1 MRTFTLLSFLPL
13 LLSAM
18 LVSADVNHPSSSADE
33 SRKER
38 IVYLKNIS
46 DKMPVLLEVNESTML
61 KKALLSHKLDSIV
74 SETRTTV
81 TGPWTRDWKSEFT
94 YTGGM
99 NNQWIES
106 SWDGELLKWNIDS
119 RTEWVYNDNDLPVIM
134 TIYAIPENGVSLERA
149 TVMKIDY
156 DDQNRVGTVIYEE
169 EQDDSWGEALKQVYV
184 YNSSGK
190 ISQID
195 SYTMEAGSWLFAMK
209 NEYSYNASGYLTGMS
224 LIFIDEGDEI
234 LFSSSVY
241 TVDANGRVLSEEFS
255 TMNYFTFELEKF
267 SKSDYTYTVN
277 GDVSVISEWMWD
289 SESEVWKEGYKE
301 EYSYNNSVL
310 MVNVMFPSYFNLLG
324 QFEAELLSFQR
335 LPTGILFYDFVDGV
349 YVNLEKETYFY
360 AEINTTIARTVQEK
374 GYAMYPVPAGE
385 KVIFTWSGE
394 QKPMELEIY
403 SIDGR
408 LVISKQVESLVP
420 VDVQSLN
427 EGMYMFRLK
436 NENQISHS
444 GKLVIQR

>member
-1 MRTFTLLSFLPL
+1 
-13 LLSAM
+13 
-18 LVSADVNHPSSSADE
+18 
-33 SRKER
+33 
-38 IVYLKNIS
+38 
-46 DKMPVLLEVNESTML
+46 
-61 KKALLSHKLDSIV
+61 
-74 SETRTTV
+74 
-81 TGPWTRDWKSEFT
+81 
-94 YTGGM
+94 M

-119 RTEWVYNDNDLPVIM
+119 RTEWVYDDNDLPVTM
-134 TIYAIPENGVSLERA
+134 TIYAIPENGVSLEKA

-349 YVNLEKETYFY
+349 YVNLEKEAYFY
-360 AEINTTIARTVQEK
+360 SEINTTIARTVQEK